1 MINLKKISTKK
12 NEQNGEKSQLKRTIN
27 QDQQN
32 EKDNQYLSL
41 FYLHVPDLKIILSY
55 LNIALF

>member
-32 EKDNQYLSL
+32 EKDNQYLCSIYM
-41 FYLHVPDLKIILSY
+41 YLILR
-55 LNIALF
+55 